1 MSEHFKWPPPRKPV
15 PQGPA
20 RDRSPP
26 SCAAGANRM
35 ARPRDLTRESGRS
48 YSFIYSLLTEY
59 GVTFRP
65 RGGDQRSRR

>member
-1 MSEHFKWPPPRKPV
+1 
-15 PQGPA
+15 
-20 RDRSPP
+20 
-26 SCAAGANRM
+26 M